1 MSADGNE
8 LDWVERT
15 KVAIGQSK
23 GQVSRENVR
32 EVHRTSPFANCSDLD
47 LVLSVRE
54 MSLNHQSQ
62 KEETVF
68 PVDQEAN

>member
-32 EVHRTSPFANCSDLD
+32 EVHRTSPLQTAQIWTWFS
-47 LVLSVRE
+47 
-54 MSLNHQSQ
+54 M
-62 KEETVF
+62 
-68 PVDQEAN
+68 